1 MGYTQESRA
10 NTEMLKIEIAT
21 VRARLSLLYSCDI
34 HIHTNQRI
42 STKNMKKVEE

>member
-21 VRARLSLLYSCDI
+21 VRARLSLLYSCGI
-34 HIHTNQRI
+34 YTNQRI